1 MNPEE
6 QLVRGYRRC
15 LLLMTTGETELQRGV
30 CWCVCSEVFSV
41 KPHTKGRLEPRPDE
55 RSVCSTLLLL
65 LPFTHS
71 LALARAGT
79 RRESG
84 LAFLQE
90 VQGWW
95 IPTHL
100 RLRLPSTS
108 KPSYLLG
115 LPVEGVKGASF
126 FCFGFTWTILAL
138 PVLSEDISLNFF
150 SIVLLSC
157 ATLNRRT

>member
-1 MNPEE
+1 MDTDGDFYSW
-6 QLVRGYRRC
+6 QLER
-15 LLLMTTGETELQRGV
+15 LNFNEGV
-30 CWCVCSEVFSV
+30 CWWVCSEVLRV
-41 KPHTKGRLEPRPDE
+41 KPHTKGHLEPRRDE

-65 LPFTHS
+65 LPFMHS
-71 LALARAGT
+71 LALAWAGT
-79 RRESG
+79 CRESG

-115 LPVEGVKGASF
+115 LPVEGMKGASF

-138 PVLSEDISLNFF
+138 PVLSEDISLILFNCT
-150 SIVLLSC
+150 IKLC
-157 ATLNRRT
+157 YT